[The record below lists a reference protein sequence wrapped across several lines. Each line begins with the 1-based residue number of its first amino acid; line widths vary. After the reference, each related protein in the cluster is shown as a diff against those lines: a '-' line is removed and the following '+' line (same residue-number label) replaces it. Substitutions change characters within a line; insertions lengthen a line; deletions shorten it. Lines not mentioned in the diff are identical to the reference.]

1 MLWTIVGITFECIC
15 KSVLGYNCVFQQF
28 ITHIP
33 LTFLSL
39 QILHRFIHWSLT
51 FDPDLALI

>member
-1 MLWTIVGITFECIC
+1 MGISFGCIC

-28 ITHIP
+28 VTQIP

-51 FDPDLALI
+51 FDPDLALICNV